1 MGLGELFLFLLDA
14 AGFASASKPTE
25 PPKDPA
31 ALRRFRV
38 MRTIGLFLA
47 GLTLVF
53 GAIAI
58 FR

>member
-1 MGLGELFLFLLDA
+1 MALGDLFLLLLDA
-14 AGFASASKPTE
+14 AGLASKSTE
-25 PPKDPA
+25 PPKDPE

-47 GLTLVF
+47 GLTLVL

-58 FR
+58 FC